1 MLGTPSSFCGIV
13 AGEGKKSE
21 NSADSF
27 KKKDLRSLPYS
38 VEMEKSLLGCCV
50 LEGGQESLA
59 LCIENKITADSFYYP
74 FHRVIFEAIY
84 DMYRRGQPLLE
95 GTLLEYLEAT
105 NRTQLAGGRSYVL
118 QVCDCIDNVI
128 HMRHFIDR
136 LRDYELLRRLI
147 TVSTKIVEQA
157 YGATMSVAQFVS
169 EAEEQI
175 YSVSQDTIRQSAT
188 HVKASVNQAV
198 QMAQM
203 AFMHRGQ
210 INGVS
215 TGFIDLDRM
224 LCGLHSGEVIVLAAR
239 PSMGKTSMGLN
250 FAESAILPPA
260 GRDRV
265 PTLFFSLE
273 MSSDQLAMRLICGR
287 AGIDMAALRNGYA
300 PAGQE
305 TRLVNAAREFSDAPL
320 WIDESSNLTILEL
333 RARARR
339 ACSQYKIGL
348 IIVDY
353 LQLVS
358 GMDSR
363 TPREQQVAE
372 ISRGVKSM
380 AKELKVPV
388 VLLSQLNRESEK
400 DGRQPRVSD
409 LRESG
414 SIEQDAD
421 VVLLLARPRGTSEE
435 DERASVDEDDVTP
448 AGFSL
453 VERELIIAK
462 QRNGPV
468 GVVHLLFDRRL
479 TKFRNHATRE

>member
-1 MLGTPSSFCGIV
+1 M
-13 AGEGKKSE
+13 AREGKKSE
-21 NSADSF
+21 NSADSL
-27 KKKDLRSLPYS
+27 KKNDLRSMPYS
-38 VEMEKSLLGCCV
+38 MEVERMLLGCCV

-59 LCIENKITADSFYYP
+59 LCIENRITADSFYYP
-74 FHRVIFEAIY
+74 FHRVIFEAIS
-84 DMYRRGQPLLE
+84 DIHRRGQPLLE
-95 GTLLEYLEAT
+95 GTLLECLEAT
-105 NRTQLAGGRSYVL
+105 NRIQLAGGRSYVL
-118 QVCDCIDNVI
+118 QVCDCIDNALHI
-128 HMRHFIDR
+128 RHFIDR
-136 LRDYELLRRLI
+136 LRDYELLRRII
-147 TVSTKIVEQA
+147 TVATKIVEQA
-157 YGATMSVAQFVS
+157 YGAMMSVAQFVS

-188 HVKASVNQAV
+188 HIKESVNQAI

-224 LCGLHSGEVIVLAAR
+224 LCGLHGGEVIVLAAR

-260 GRDRV
+260 DRDRV

-273 MSSDQLAMRLICGR
+273 MGSDQLAMRLICGR
-287 AGIDMAALRNGYA
+287 AGIDMSALRNGYT

-305 TRLVNAAREFSDAPL
+305 SRLLSAAKEFSDAPL

-348 IIVDY
+348 IIIDY

-372 ISRGVKSM
+372 ISRGVKAM

-388 VLLSQLNRESEK
+388 VLLSQLNRESER
-400 DGRQPRVSD
+400 DGRQPRISD

-435 DERASVDEDDVTP
+435 DERSAAEEDTP
-448 AGFSL
+448 AAGFSL

-479 TKFRNHATRE
+479 TKFRNQATRE

>member
-1 MLGTPSSFCGIV
+1 MT
-13 AGEGKKSE
+13 GEEKLE
-21 NSADSF
+21 NSVDF
-27 KKKDLRSLPYS
+27 LKKKAQRSLPYS
-38 VEMEKSLLGCCV
+38 MEMERALLGCCV
-50 LEGGQESLA
+50 LDGGQESLA
-59 LCIENKITADSFYYP
+59 LCVENKITADSFYYP
-74 FHRVIFEAIY
+74 FHRIIFEAIC
-84 DMYRRGQPLLE
+84 DIHNRGQPLLE
-95 GTLLEYLEAT
+95 GTLLECLEAT
-105 NRTQLAGGRSYVL
+105 NRMQLAGGRAHVL
-118 QVCDCIDNVI
+118 QICDSIDNAI
-128 HMRHFIDR
+128 HMHHFINR
-136 LRDYELLRRLI
+136 LRDYELLRRII
-147 TVSTKIVEQA
+147 TVSTRIVERA
-157 YGATMSVAQFVS
+157 HEAMMNVSQFIS

-188 HVKASVNQAV
+188 HVKESVNQAI
-198 QMAQM
+198 QIAQM
-203 AFMHRGQ
+203 ALMHRGQ
-210 INGVS
+210 INGVT

-224 LCGLHSGEVIVLAAR
+224 LCGLHGGEVIVLAAR

-250 FAESAILPPA
+250 FAESAILPPQ
-260 GRDRV
+260 GKGRV

-273 MSSDQLAMRLICGR
+273 MSSDQLAMRLICAR
-287 AGIDMAALRNGYA
+287 AGIDMSALRNGYT

-305 TRLVNAAREFSDAPL
+305 SRLLGAAREFSDAPL
-320 WIDESSNLTILEL
+320 WIDESSNLNILEL

-353 LQLVS
+353 LQLIG

-372 ISRGVKSM
+372 ISRGVKAM

-400 DGRQPRVSD
+400 DGRQPRISD

-421 VVLLLARPRGTSEE
+421 VVLLLARPRGASEE
-435 DERASVDEDDVTP
+435 DERASADEEDMP
-448 AGFSL
+448 AAGCSL

>member
-1 MLGTPSSFCGIV
+1 
-13 AGEGKKSE
+13 
-21 NSADSF
+21 
-27 KKKDLRSLPYS
+27 
-38 VEMEKSLLGCCV
+38 MEIERMLLGCCI

-74 FHRVIFEAIY
+74 FHRVIFEAIHEIH
-84 DMYRRGQPLLE
+84 RRGQPLLE
-95 GTLLEYLEAT
+95 GTLLECLEAT
-105 NRTQLAGGRSYVL
+105 SRTQLAGGRAYVL
-118 QVCDCIDNVI
+118 QVCDSIDNLF

-136 LRDYELLRRLI
+136 LRDYELIRRLI
-147 TVSTKIVEQA
+147 IVSTKIVEQA
-157 YGATMSVAQFVS
+157 YGETMNVPQFIS

-175 YSVSQDTIRQSAT
+175 YAVSQDTIRQSAT
-188 HVKASVNQAV
+188 HVKESVNQAV

-210 INGVS
+210 INGVA

-224 LCGLHSGEVIVLAAR
+224 LCGLHGGEVIVLAAR

-250 FAESAILPPA
+250 FAESAILPAPEKK
-260 GRDRV
+260 RV

-273 MSSDQLAMRLICGR
+273 MGADQLAMRLICAR
-287 AGIDMAALRNGYA
+287 AGIDMSALRNGYIA
-300 PAGQE
+300 AGQE
-305 TRLVNAAREFSDAPL
+305 SRLLSAAREFSDAPL
-320 WIDESSNLTILEL
+320 WIDESTTLTVLEL

-348 IIVDY
+348 IIIDY

-358 GMDSR
+358 GMDNR

-372 ISRGVKSM
+372 ISRGVKAM

-435 DERASVDEDDVTP
+435 DERSSAEEEDAPTT
-448 AGFSL
+448 GFSL

-479 TKFRNHATRE
+479 TKFKNQTTRE